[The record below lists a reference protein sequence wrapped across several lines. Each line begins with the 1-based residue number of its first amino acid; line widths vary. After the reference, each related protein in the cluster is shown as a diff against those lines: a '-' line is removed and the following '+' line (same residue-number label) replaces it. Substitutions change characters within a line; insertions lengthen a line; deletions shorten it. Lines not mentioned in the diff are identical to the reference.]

1 MVKKKEVARVVEPID
16 KKYELMLV
24 LQPDLLES
32 AVEKKLKDFDKFLEY
47 NGGKVEMKDNWG
59 KKKLAYR
66 IGKFDS
72 GTYVAYNVTLPT
84 TFNRELDE
92 HVRIDKD
99 IIRFLHISLKDDYN
113 YTKFEEEKV
122 VEEPKKEG
130 RRTPDSSTYRKPATT
145 THKAPSKEKVTTE
158 IKDKG
163 KKADAESLDE
173 KLDKLLEGDDLK
185 I

>member
-1 MVKKKEVARVVEPID
+1 MTKKKEVARIVEPID

-32 AVEKKLKDFDKFLEY
+32 ATEKKLKDFEKYLEE

-59 KKKLAYR
+59 KQKLAYR
-66 IGKFDS
+66 IGKYDA
-72 GTYVAYNVTLPT
+72 GTYVVLNVTLPT
-84 TFNRELDE
+84 TFNKELDD

-99 IIRFLHISLKDDYN
+99 IIRFLHISLKDDYS

-122 VEEPKKEG
+122 VEEPKKKEAPSTS
-130 RRTPDSSTYRKPATT
+130 RRPAA
-145 THKAPSKEKVTTE
+145 THKAPSKEKAPIE

-163 KKADAESLDE
+163 KKADSESLDE
-173 KLDKLLEGDDLK
+173 KLDKLLEGDDLN

>member
-1 MVKKKEVARVVEPID
+1 MAKKKEVARVLEAVD
-16 KKYELMLV
+16 KKYELMLI

-32 AVEKKLKDFDKFLEY
+32 GVEKKLKEFDKFLED
-47 NGGKVEMKDNWG
+47 NGGTVEMKDNWG
-59 KKKLAYR
+59 KRKMAYR

-84 TFNRELDE
+84 TFNQELDN

-99 IIRFLHISLKDDYN
+99 IIRFLHMSLKDDYQ
-113 YTKFEEEKV
+113 YARYEEEIKR
-122 VEEPKKEG
+122 EEPKKEM
-130 RRTPDSSTYRKPATT
+130 PSMSRKPEAT
-145 THKAPSKEKVTTE
+145 THKAAPKEKVPTE

-163 KKADAESLDE
+163 KKADSESLDA

>member
-1 MVKKKEVARVVEPID
+1 MAKKVKDAKRVVDSID
-16 KKYELMLV
+16 KKYELMLI

-32 AVEKKLKDFDKFLEY
+32 AVEKKLRDFDKFLEE
-47 NGGKVEMKDNWG
+47 NGGKVDMKDNWG

-99 IIRFLHISLKDDYN
+99 IIRFLHISLKDDYS

-122 VEEPKKEG
+122 VEDPKKEA
-130 RRTPDSSTYRKPATT
+130 PSTYRKPATT
-145 THKAPSKEKVTTE
+145 THKAASKEKATTE

-163 KKADAESLDE
+163 KKADADSLDK
-173 KLDKLLEGDDLK
+173 KLDKLLEGNDLN

>member
-1 MVKKKEVARVVEPID
+1 MAKKVKDAKRVIDSID
-16 KKYELMLV
+16 KKYELMLI

-32 AVEKKLKDFDKFLEY
+32 ATEKKLKEFEKFLED
-47 NGGKVEMKDNWG
+47 NGGTVDMRDNWG

-72 GTYVAYNVTLPT
+72 GTYVVYNVTLPT
-84 TFNRELDE
+84 NFNNELDD

-99 IIRFLHISLKDDYN
+99 IIRFLHINLKDDYE
-113 YTKFEEEKV
+113 YTKFEEEVKV
-122 VEEPKKEG
+122 AEEPKKKEA
-130 RRTPDSSTYRKPATT
+130 PSTFRKPAA
-145 THKAPSKEKVTTE
+145 THRASSKEKAPIE